1 MAILFLSICQ
11 KVVFYYIICHC
22 EPYKSVIGD
31 YFMSKKD
38 IELSHDVK
46 GNSKKNKKKRRPIS
60 KFLTVFMFVALA
72 LLILQMVRLNLLPI
86 KLIVLISAVFIILA
100 LIVTLMMHFKAKK
113 FFSRLLLGLIS
124 LCMCVT
130 FAYGNYFIYK
140 TKDTFDVVT
149 SLADKRAITT
159 SIIALKDSNIT
170 SKADLKNKKIGTI
183 VEMDKQATK
192 RTLKALKK
200 EEIQYSTSD
209 YSNLDDLVNALYDGS
224 VNAICLNEKYRD
236 VLHETEEYFTFN
248 TITNVAYQNVH
259 YVEKAASENES
270 DPVRNITKDA
280 FTVLVSGNDS
290 YGSLQD
296 SNTRSDANMLLTVNP
311 KTGTI
316 LMTSIPRDYYV
327 NLVCPEGDENA
338 CPEES
343 KDKLTH
349 TGLLGIKST
358 EKAIENALGIKINY
372 NVRINFSSVVNLVD
386 ALDGIDLDIKEGE
399 ECDILYANMQPGLSV
414 GKHHVDGETALAFAR
429 ERHAYLNGD
438 NQRVKNQQKVFK
450 AIFKRIVSPK
460 MITNYGKFMDALAV
474 AFDTNISADEMSDF
488 IKYELGSMPKWKFES
503 YSISGDSGSEFC
515 YLAQTYASITY
526 ENELMNQIAR
536 DKINAVL
543 EGKSS
548 DTVKDTS
555 GSVQEPSAD
564 NVIHESNDSSTDYNY
579 DYDYDYSYSYDPSY
593 QESYDT
599 QNSSNEDYS
608 NSNAGYDSYE
618 EPSYDDSNEGY

>member
-1 MAILFLSICQ
+1 
-11 KVVFYYIICHC
+11 
-22 EPYKSVIGD
+22 
-31 YFMSKKD
+31 
-38 IELSHDVK
+38 
-46 GNSKKNKKKRRPIS
+46 
-60 KFLTVFMFVALA
+60 
-72 LLILQMVRLNLLPI
+72 
-86 KLIVLISAVFIILA
+86 
-100 LIVTLMMHFKAKK
+100 
-113 FFSRLLLGLIS
+113 
-124 LCMCVT
+124 MCVA

-183 VEMDKQATK
+183 VEMDKEATK
-192 RTLKALKK
+192 RTLEALKK
-200 EEIQYSTSD
+200 EEIKYSTSD

-236 VLHETEEYFTFN
+236 VLHETEKYFTFN

-338 CPEES
+338 CPDES

-358 EKAIENALGIKINY
+358 EKSIENALGIKINY

-474 AFDTNISADEMSDF
+474 AFDTNISANEMSDF

-579 DYDYDYSYSYDPSY
+579 DYDYSYSYDPSY

>member
-1 MAILFLSICQ
+1 
-11 KVVFYYIICHC
+11 
-22 EPYKSVIGD
+22 
-31 YFMSKKD
+31 MSKKD

-46 GNSKKNKKKRRPIS
+46 GNSKNNKKKRRPIS
-60 KFLTVFMFVALA
+60 KFLTVFMFVALV
-72 LLILQMVRLNLLPI
+72 LLILQMVRLNLLPF

-100 LIVTLMMHFKAKK
+100 LIVTLMLHYKAKK

-124 LCMCVT
+124 LCMCVA

-183 VEMDKQATK
+183 VEMDKEATK
-192 RTLKALKK
+192 RTLEALKK
-200 EEIQYSTSD
+200 EEVKYSTSD
-209 YSNLDDLVNALYDGS
+209 YSNLDDLVNALYDGN

-327 NLVCPEGDENA
+327 NLVCPEGDENS
-338 CPEES
+338 CQEES

-358 EKAIENALGIKINY
+358 EKSIENALGIKINY

-503 YSISGDSGSEFC
+503 NSISGDSGSEFC

-579 DYDYDYSYSYDPSY
+579 DYDYSYSYDPSY

>member
-1 MAILFLSICQ
+1 
-11 KVVFYYIICHC
+11 
-22 EPYKSVIGD
+22 
-31 YFMSKKD
+31 MSKKD

-72 LLILQMVRLNLLPI
+72 LLILQMVRLNLLPF

-100 LIVTLMMHFKAKK
+100 LIVTLMMHYKAKK

-124 LCMCVT
+124 LCMCVA

-170 SKADLKNKKIGTI
+170 KKADLKNKKIGTI
-183 VEMDKQATK
+183 VEMDKKATE

-200 EEIQYSTSD
+200 DGVKYSTSD

-248 TITNVAYQNVH
+248 TITKVAYQNVH

-327 NLVCPEGDENA
+327 NLVCPVGDENS
-338 CPEES
+338 CPEDS

-358 EKAIENALGIKINY
+358 EKSIEDALGIKINY

-450 AIFKRIVSPK
+450 AIFKRIVSSK

-503 YSISGDSGSEFC
+503 YSIAGDSGSEFC

-526 ENELMNQIAR
+526 QNELMNQIAR

-548 DTVKDTS
+548 DTVEDTS
-555 GSVQEPSAD
+555 GSIQEPSAD

-579 DYDYDYSYSYDPSY
+579 DYDYDYDYSYDPSY

-599 QNSSNEDYS
+599 QDSSNEDYS
-608 NSNAGYDSYE
+608 GSNEGNDYYE

>member
-1 MAILFLSICQ
+1 
-11 KVVFYYIICHC
+11 
-22 EPYKSVIGD
+22 
-31 YFMSKKD
+31 MSKKD
-38 IELSHDVK
+38 IELSRDVK

-72 LLILQMVRLNLLPI
+72 LLILQMVCLNLLPF

-100 LIVTLMMHFKAKK
+100 LIVTLMMNFKAKK

-124 LCMCVT
+124 LCMCVA

-170 SKADLKNKKIGTI
+170 SKADLKNKKIGT
-183 VEMDKQATK
+183 VLKMDKEATK
-192 RTLKALKK
+192 RTLEALKK
-200 EEIQYSTSD
+200 DEVKYSTSD

-327 NLVCPEGDENA
+327 NLVCPEGDEKS
-338 CPEES
+338 CPEDS

-358 EKAIENALGIKINY
+358 EKSIENALGIKINY

-503 YSISGDSGSEFC
+503 YSISGDPGNEFC

-555 GSVQEPSAD
+555 GSIQEPSSD

-579 DYDYDYSYSYDPSY
+579 DYDYSYDSNY

-599 QNSSNEDYS
+599 QDSSNEDYS
-608 NSNAGYDSYE
+608 GSNEGYDYYE

>member
-1 MAILFLSICQ
+1 
-11 KVVFYYIICHC
+11 
-22 EPYKSVIGD
+22 
-31 YFMSKKD
+31 MSKKD

-72 LLILQMVRLNLLPI
+72 LLILQMVCLNLLPF
-86 KLIVLISAVFIILA
+86 KLIVLISAVLIILA
-100 LIVTLMMHFKAKK
+100 LIVTLMMNFKAKK

-124 LCMCVT
+124 LCMCVA

-183 VEMDKQATK
+183 VEMDKEATN

-200 EEIQYSTSD
+200 DEVKYTTSD

-327 NLVCPEGDENA
+327 NLVCPKGDENA

-358 EKAIENALGIKINY
+358 EKSIENALGIKINY

-450 AIFKRIVSPK
+450 AIFKRIVSSK

-488 IKYELGSMPKWKFES
+488 IKYELSSMPKWKFES
-503 YSISGDSGSEFC
+503 YSISGDSGNEFC

-564 NVIHESNDSSTDYNY
+564 NVIHESNDSSADYNY

-599 QNSSNEDYS
+599 QNSSNEGYS
-608 NSNAGYDSYE
+608 GSNAGYDSYE

>member
-1 MAILFLSICQ
+1 
-11 KVVFYYIICHC
+11 
-22 EPYKSVIGD
+22 
-31 YFMSKKD
+31 MSKKD
-38 IELSHDVK
+38 IELSRDVK

-72 LLILQMVRLNLLPI
+72 LLILQMVCLNLLPF

-100 LIVTLMMHFKAKK
+100 LIVTLMLHFKAKK

-124 LCMCVT
+124 LCMCVA

-183 VEMDKQATK
+183 VEMDKEATN

-200 EEIQYSTSD
+200 DEVKYSTSD

-327 NLVCPEGDENA
+327 NLVCPKGDENA

-358 EKAIENALGIKINY
+358 EKSIENALGIKINY

-450 AIFKRIVSPK
+450 AIFKRIVSSK

-474 AFDTNISADEMSDF
+474 AFDTNISADEMSEF

-503 YSISGDSGSEFC
+503 YSISGDSGNEFC

-579 DYDYDYSYSYDPSY
+579 DYDYGYDYDYNYSYDPSY

-599 QNSSNEDYS
+599 QDSSNEDYS
-608 NSNAGYDSYE
+608 NSNAGYDSYK

>member
-1 MAILFLSICQ
+1 M
-11 KVVFYYIICHC
+11 
-22 EPYKSVIGD
+22 
-31 YFMSKKD
+31 
-38 IELSHDVK
+38 
-46 GNSKKNKKKRRPIS
+46 
-60 KFLTVFMFVALA
+60 
-72 LLILQMVRLNLLPI
+72 
-86 KLIVLISAVFIILA
+86 
-100 LIVTLMMHFKAKK
+100 
-113 FFSRLLLGLIS
+113 
-124 LCMCVT
+124 
-130 FAYGNYFIYK
+130 
-140 TKDTFDVVT
+140 
-149 SLADKRAITT
+149 
-159 SIIALKDSNIT
+159 
-170 SKADLKNKKIGTI
+170 
-183 VEMDKQATK
+183 
-192 RTLKALKK
+192 
-200 EEIQYSTSD
+200 
-209 YSNLDDLVNALYDGS
+209 DDLVNALYDGS

-248 TITNVAYQNVH
+248 TITKVAYQNVY
-259 YVEKAASENES
+259 YVEKVASENES
-270 DPVRNITKDA
+270 DPVKNITKDA

-358 EKAIENALGIKINY
+358 EKSIENALGIKINY

-438 NQRVKNQQKVFK
+438 NQRIKNQQKVFK
-450 AIFKRIVSPK
+450 AIFKRIVSSK

-474 AFDTNISADEMSDF
+474 AFDTNISADEISDF

-503 YSISGDSGSEFC
+503 YSISGDSGYEFC

-526 ENELMNQIAR
+526 QNELMNQIAK

-548 DTVKDTS
+548 DTVEDTS
-555 GSVQEPSAD
+555 GSIQEPSAD
-564 NVIHESNDSSTDYNY
+564 NVIHESNDSSDYDSY
-579 DYDYDYSYSYDPSY
+579 DYGYSYDPNY
-593 QESYDT
+593 QESNETYE
-599 QNSSNEDYS
+599 SSNENYS
-608 NSNAGYDSYE
+608 NSNEGYDYYE

>member
-1 MAILFLSICQ
+1 
-11 KVVFYYIICHC
+11 
-22 EPYKSVIGD
+22 
-31 YFMSKKD
+31 MSKKD
-38 IELSHDVK
+38 IELSCDVK

-72 LLILQMVRLNLLPI
+72 LLILQMVCLNLLPF

-100 LIVTLMMHFKAKK
+100 LIVTLMMNFKAKK

-124 LCMCVT
+124 LCMCVA

-170 SKADLKNKKIGTI
+170 SKADLKNKKIGT
-183 VEMDKQATK
+183 VVKMDKEATK

-200 EEIQYSTSD
+200 DEVKYSTSD

-327 NLVCPEGDENA
+327 NLVCPEGDENS
-338 CPEES
+338 CPEDS

-372 NVRINFSSVVNLVD
+372 NVRTV
-386 ALDGIDLDIKEGE
+386 
-399 ECDILYANMQPGLSV
+399 
-414 GKHHVDGETALAFAR
+414 R
-429 ERHAYLNGD
+429 
-438 NQRVKNQQKVFK
+438 
-450 AIFKRIVSPK
+450 
-460 MITNYGKFMDALAV
+460 
-474 AFDTNISADEMSDF
+474 
-488 IKYELGSMPKWKFES
+488 
-503 YSISGDSGSEFC
+503 
-515 YLAQTYASITY
+515 QTGT
-526 ENELMNQIAR
+526 
-536 DKINAVL
+536 
-543 EGKSS
+543 
-548 DTVKDTS
+548 
-555 GSVQEPSAD
+555 
-564 NVIHESNDSSTDYNY
+564 
-579 DYDYDYSYSYDPSY
+579 
-593 QESYDT
+593 
-599 QNSSNEDYS
+599 
-608 NSNAGYDSYE
+608 
-618 EPSYDDSNEGY
+618 

>member
-1 MAILFLSICQ
+1 
-11 KVVFYYIICHC
+11 
-22 EPYKSVIGD
+22 
-31 YFMSKKD
+31 MSKKD

-72 LLILQMVRLNLLPI
+72 LLILQMVCLNLLPF

-100 LIVTLMMHFKAKK
+100 LIVTLMMNFKAKK

-124 LCMCVT
+124 LCMCVA

-183 VEMDKQATK
+183 VEMDKQATN
-192 RTLKALKK
+192 RTLEALKK
-200 EEIQYSTSD
+200 DEVKYSTSD

-327 NLVCPEGDENA
+327 NLVCPEGDENS
-338 CPEES
+338 CPEDI

-450 AIFKRIVSPK
+450 AIFKRIVSSK

-474 AFDTNISADEMSDF
+474 AFDTNISADEMSGF

-503 YSISGDSGSEFC
+503 YSISGEPGNEFC

-536 DKINAVL
+536 DKINAIL

-555 GSVQEPSAD
+555 GSIQEPSSD

-579 DYDYDYSYSYDPSY
+579 DYDYSYDPSY

-599 QNSSNEDYS
+599 QDSSNEDYS
-608 NSNAGYDSYE
+608 GSNEGYDYYE